1 MELEVEKALGIM
13 LYNIHLLMMFQ
24 GKIKELCQDLDNTMG
39 FINIDDYFLIDVEFK
54 NESFVLKSLKCLS
67 RFKNPEY
74 SARVPQ
80 TL

>member
-39 FINIDDYFLIDVEFK
+39 FKNIDDYFLIDVEFK

-67 RFKNPEY
+67 SFKNPEY